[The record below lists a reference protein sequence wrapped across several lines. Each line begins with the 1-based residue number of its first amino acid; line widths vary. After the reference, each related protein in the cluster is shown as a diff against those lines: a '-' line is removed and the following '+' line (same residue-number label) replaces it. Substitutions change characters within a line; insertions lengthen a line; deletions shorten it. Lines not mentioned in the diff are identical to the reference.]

1 MFIASASGLNYMQ
14 GISRNVYKL
23 VFDSTQ
29 MNQFYDLWIFWVE
42 TGGSIDTSTNW
53 SLRTS

>member
-1 MFIASASGLNYMQ
+1 MFIASAPGLNYMQ
-14 GISRNVYKL
+14 GISRNANKL
-23 VFDSTQ
+23 LSDSTQ
-29 MNQFYDLWIFWVE
+29 MSQFYDLWIFWVA